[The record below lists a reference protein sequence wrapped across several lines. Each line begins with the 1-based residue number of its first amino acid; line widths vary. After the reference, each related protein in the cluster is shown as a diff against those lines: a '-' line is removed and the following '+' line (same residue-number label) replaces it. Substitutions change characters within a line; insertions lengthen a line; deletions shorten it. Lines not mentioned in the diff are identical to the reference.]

1 MVAMKKHLTD
11 SGRVNITQIKSGMNN
26 GRTEFSWEHLKDFY
40 NQPLLKG
47 VVLIPFPGKLRL
59 LEELNYY

>member
-1 MVAMKKHLTD
+1 MVAMKEHLTD

-40 NQPLLKG
+40 N
-47 VVLIPFPGKLRL
+47 
-59 LEELNYY
+59 